1 MYLIHILNSFIKFF
15 FFKLIHQVLNFIYCV
30 FPVSKFPFTYF
41 IFCSSSL
48 GSSILSLKFFN
59 MLIIVVLKFIYVH
72 YLNLLQFVSLT
83 LFPPLGLRNFVF
95 VVCSVIFYLVL
106 DSECENY
113 SNYIIFAFGGQLGS
127 GQIT

>member
-1 MYLIHILNSFIKFF
+1 M
-15 FFKLIHQVLNFIYCV
+15 
-30 FPVSKFPFTYF
+30 
-41 IFCSSSL
+41 
-48 GSSILSLKFFN
+48 SLKFFN